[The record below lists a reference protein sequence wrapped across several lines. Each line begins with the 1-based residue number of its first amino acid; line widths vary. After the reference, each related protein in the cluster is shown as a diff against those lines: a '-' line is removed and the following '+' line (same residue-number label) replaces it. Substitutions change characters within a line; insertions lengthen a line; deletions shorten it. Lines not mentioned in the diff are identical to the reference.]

1 MLSIRCNSHLKS
13 WRDKKIPQRIPKI
26 KPFIIRC
33 NWKGINLPSQKHV
46 WGKCEKNLT
55 IALNILYAKTE
66 KNTLFMFENIT
77 QIVKKKL
84 FF

>member
-13 WRDKKIPQRIPKI
+13 WRNKKIPQGIPKI
-26 KPFIIRC
+26 KPFIIKC
-33 NWKGINLPSQKHV
+33 NWKWITFASQKDV

-66 KNTLFMFENIT
+66 KKYLAYVSRHNSNRE
-77 QIVKKKL
+77 KL